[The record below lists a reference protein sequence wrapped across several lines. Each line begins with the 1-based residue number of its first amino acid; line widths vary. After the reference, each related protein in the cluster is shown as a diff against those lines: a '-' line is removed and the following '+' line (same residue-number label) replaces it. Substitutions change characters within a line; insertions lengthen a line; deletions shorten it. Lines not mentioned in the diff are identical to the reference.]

1 MLRDVNLEPKEFAA
15 FISAVDSDPALREFI
30 GITPKVTREDLAEER
45 VRLLKELLVEAGSRF
60 PISKLKS
67 AEIKEVRG
75 KMKELI
81 GYSAVIKYIDRA
93 SESKQVKRDFTRQKL
108 NCGTP
113 ADWLKMAI
121 EARLELLRIIR

>member
-15 FISAVDSDPALREFI
+15 FISAVDSAPALREFI

-45 VRLLKELLVEAGSRF
+45 TRLLKELLVEAGSRF
-60 PISKLKS
+60 PIAKLKS

-81 GYSAVIKYIDRA
+81 GYSAVIKYIDRS
-93 SESKQVKRDFTRQKL
+93 SEPKQMKKDFTRQKL
-108 NCGTP
+108 NSGTP